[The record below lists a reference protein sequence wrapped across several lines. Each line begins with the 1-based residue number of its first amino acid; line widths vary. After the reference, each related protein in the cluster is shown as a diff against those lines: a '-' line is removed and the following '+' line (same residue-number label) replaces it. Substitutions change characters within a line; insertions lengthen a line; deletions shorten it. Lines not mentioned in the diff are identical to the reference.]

1 MVSLQQIYNK
11 MHEASNNKPY
21 KNHNKMKK
29 LLFTCC
35 LAAFCTLSA
44 LAQDNIDATADD
56 STAVEE
62 PALDNPVIQAIL
74 NRRSIRRYL
83 DKPVER
89 EKLEVIAECAI
100 NAPSGSNR
108 QPWQVRII
116 ENQELLAQINEVFV
130 KDNGPQVRRD
140 KNFKNL
146 FRNAPNIII
155 VCTPG
160 TGGGE
165 IDAGMLGQ
173 NIMLAAHSLGLG
185 TCCLGGVVRF
195 VSSNP
200 KTEFFRDELN
210 IPADYKINY
219 IIAIGY
225 PDESPEAK
233 PRDESKVLF
242 IE

>member
-1 MVSLQQIYNK
+1 
-11 MHEASNNKPY
+11 
-21 KNHNKMKK
+21 MKK
-29 LLFTCC
+29 LILTCC
-35 LAAFCTLSA
+35 LTVFCAFTA
-44 LAQDNIDATADD
+44 MAQEFNDSMFDDTMTED
-56 STAVEE
+56 STQVDSVVIEE
-62 PALDNPVIQAIL
+62 IPLNNPVTQAIM

-108 QPWQVRII
+108 QPWQVRIV
-116 ENQELLAQINEVFV
+116 ENQELLAKINAVFMKENAQQI
-130 KDNGPQVRRD
+130 RRD
-140 KNFKNL
+140 KNFKNM

-155 VCTPG
+155 VCTP
-160 TGGGE
+160 TQGGGE
-165 IDAGMLGQ
+165 LEAGMLGQ
-173 NIMLAAHSLGLG
+173 NIMLAAHSIGLG

-195 VSSNP
+195 VSSSP

-210 IPADYKINY
+210 IPVDYKINY

-225 PDESPEAK
+225 PDEEPEAK
-233 PRDESKVLF
+233 PRDDSKVLF

>member
-1 MVSLQQIYNK
+1 MLWHRTI
-11 MHEASNNKPY
+11 
-21 KNHNKMKK
+21 
-29 LLFTCC
+29 
-35 LAAFCTLSA
+35 
-44 LAQDNIDATADD
+44 
-56 STAVEE
+56 ST
-62 PALDNPVIQAIL
+62 P
-74 NRRSIRRYL
+74 
-83 DKPVER
+83 ER

-130 KDNGPQVRRD
+130 KDNGPQIRRD

>member
-1 MVSLQQIYNK
+1 
-11 MHEASNNKPY
+11 
-21 KNHNKMKK
+21 MKK
-29 LLFTCC
+29 LFLTCC
-35 LAAFCTLSA
+35 MAVFCTLCVM
-44 LAQDNIDATADD
+44 AQDSNDETTID
-56 STAVEE
+56 STMIEE
-62 PALDNPVIQAIL
+62 PALDNPVIQAIM
-74 NRRSIRRYL
+74 NRRSIRKYL

-116 ENQELLAQINEVFV
+116 ENQELLAKINAVFM
-130 KDNGPQVRRD
+130 KDNAQQIKRD

-155 VCTPG
+155 ICTP
-160 TGGGE
+160 TKGGGE

-173 NIMLAAHSLGLG
+173 NIMLAAQSLGLG

-200 KTEFFRDELN
+200 KTEFFRNELN
-210 IPADYKINY
+210 IPADYSIKY

-225 PDESPEAK
+225 PDEAPEPK
-233 PRDESKVLF
+233 PRDSSKVLF